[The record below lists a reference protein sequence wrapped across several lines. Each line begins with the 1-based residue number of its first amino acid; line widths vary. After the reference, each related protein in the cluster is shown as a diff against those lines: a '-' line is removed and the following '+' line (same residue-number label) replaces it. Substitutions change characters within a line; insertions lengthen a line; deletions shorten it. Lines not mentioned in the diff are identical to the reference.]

1 LGKQQAKPTAP
12 ADRPGTL
19 PTYPMKEKI
28 LAEAQRLFWKYGVR
42 TITMDDIARR
52 LAISKKTI
60 YQHFTDKEDIVYQV
74 VEHHLAYEQTEYC
87 RLAEQG
93 LNPIQEMLIACDMM
107 REHTDRI
114 NPSLIIDVQRYFP
127 KAWEIFLRHK
137 EEYIIKDMMANLQ
150 RGVEQGLYW
159 PGIDIETMARLR
171 MEEIQAGFDD
181 RLWPHQKDT
190 YIIQEQLLHHFMRGI
205 LSKKGV
211 AVYEELTTKQV
222 STI

>member
-1 LGKQQAKPTAP
+1 M
-12 ADRPGTL
+12 
-19 PTYPMKEKI
+19 MKEKI

-74 VEHHLAYEQTEYC
+74 VEHHLTYEQTEYC

-93 LNPIQEMLIACDMM
+93 LNPIQEMLMASDMM
-107 REHTDRI
+107 REHTDRV

-127 KAWEIFLRHK
+127 KAWEAFLRHK

-150 RGVEQGLYW
+150 RGVEQGLYR
-159 PGIDIETMARLR
+159 PDINVETMARLR
-171 MEEIQAGFDD
+171 MEEIQLGFDD
-181 RLWPHQKDT
+181 RLWPHQKDA
-190 YIIQEQLLHHFMRGI
+190 YVIQDQLLHHFIRGV
-205 LSKKGV
+205 LSEKGL
-211 AVYEELTTKQV
+211 AVYNELNVKQV
-222 STI
+222 STT